1 MFPPLALPINTG
13 QETIDVTSLNKLH
26 TVLDQTI
33 GYPNKVSS
41 KVKQMQQG
49 FDTNTQEHVFW
60 FEYRVRLRNTPLPR
74 PSPQLVKA
82 AKEKKMALLRDLLA
96 HDD

>member
-13 QETIDVTSLNKLH
+13 QEAIDVTLNKLH